1 MKLKTLKNIEFDCS
15 AVDKY
20 ATIWKAVDRDVLRQE
35 LGIKWVKRL
44 QYAVENDGKRMP
56 EIFIPYANLPDWRE
70 QTTAVINFIKYILNI
85 TDKDLE

>member
-1 MKLKTLKNIEFDCS
+1 MKLKTLKEIKPGVANELKELI
-15 AVDKY
+15 K
-20 ATIWKAVDRDVLRQE
+20 QE

-85 TDKDLE
+85 TDKDLEWNVS